1 MQLNDEQILAVE
13 HPIGSP
19 AALIAG
25 AGSGKTATMTARV
38 NWLIQQGI
46 EPRRIVV
53 LTFTNKAAEEL
64 VARLAIDPSTPR
76 ELCPKVSTIHS
87 LALAAIRRNPKGF
100 GLQDKVT
107 LIDDYD
113 QGQMMKRIVERHSST
128 VNPWNLLEHLSF
140 HRARGTG
147 FSPDYTPEIHK
158 KAQKMYSGVHALAE
172 EDQKFWQEYEKEKTA
187 NSVVDFDDMLHLVVR
202 RMKND
207 APWGEAMSKLFHH
220 VLQDEAQ
227 DTNTIQWQFV
237 NGLLATDNH
246 NMYAVGDVSQSI
258 YGFAGASPELLM
270 EYSRGWRGISP
281 AIYKLARNHRSVPQ
295 VVGLANAT
303 QRKMTNTIPL
313 QMISF
318 RGLQGETGL
327 TKLIKGATPADIASS
342 IGYEIHRDAKL
353 HHKEQ
358 ILYRDNCVLV
368 RSAMQ
373 VRDVENVLVRLRI
386 PYVVR
391 GGRGLMQTE
400 EVRDV
405 LSYLRAA
412 TNPNDFMAFCRSVS
426 VPRRGIGDKNLEKV
440 REVAN
445 QQFGGNLIEAAWK
458 VNSTKL
464 GGYVTTIREIQQNAA
479 NPVKALET
487 VITKIR
493 YKTYLQ
499 DKYKK
504 EPDKVQDKMDNL
516 ERLSTVISGMYED
529 SKLTTEDIVF
539 QLSMNDQ
546 GKDQPNDNQGKV
558 TISTIHA
565 SKGLEWKRVFITNC
579 YEGSLPHK
587 WSMGSE
593 SEIEE
598 ERRIFYVACTR
609 AKDILVPCVP
619 AVVPQFKGSNSAP
632 VVISRFLTEVGVR

>member
-1 MQLNDEQILAVE
+1 MQLNEEQQAAVE

-19 AALIAG
+19 AVLIAG
-25 AGSGKTATMTARV
+25 AGSGKTATLTARI
-38 NWLIQQGI
+38 NWLISQGV
-46 EPRRIVV
+46 EPRRI
-53 LTFTNKAAEEL
+53 LAITFTNKASEEM
-64 VARLAIDPSTPR
+64 VHRLAIDPQTPR

-100 GLQDKVT
+100 GLQEKVS
-107 LIDDYD
+107 LLDDYD
-113 QGQMMKRIVERHSST
+113 QSQMMKRIVERHSST
-128 VNPWNLLEHLSF
+128 VNPWGLLEHIDF
-140 HRARGTG
+140 HRARGVG
-147 FSPDYTPEIHK
+147 FTPDYTKEVHEAAK
-158 KAQKMYSGVHALAE
+158 KAYSGAHALTQDDVRLWTE
-172 EDQKFWQEYEKEKTA
+172 FEREKTA
-187 NSVVDFDDMLHLVVR
+187 NSVVDFSDMIHLCVR

-207 APWGEAMSKLFHH
+207 AGWGEAMSKLFHF
-220 VLQDEAQ
+220 VIQDEAQ
-227 DTNTIQWQFV
+227 DTSKVQWEFV
-237 NGLLATDNH
+237 TGLLAKDNP
-246 NMYAVGDVSQSI
+246 NMYAVGDASQAI
-258 YGFAGASPELLM
+258 FGFAGSDPELLM

-281 AIYKLARNHRSVPQ
+281 TIYKLARNHRSVPQ

-303 QRKMTNTIPL
+303 QRKMTFTIPL
-313 QMISF
+313 QMVSF

-353 HHKEQ
+353 RHEEQ

-373 VRDVENVLVRLRI
+373 VRDIENVLVRLRI

-412 TNPNDFMAFCRSVS
+412 TNPNDFMAFCRSVA
-426 VPRRGIGDKNLEKV
+426 VPRRGAGDVLLEKI

-445 QQFGGNLIEAAWK
+445 KEFGGNLIEAAWK

-479 NPVKALET
+479 NPVQALET
-487 VITKIR
+487 VINKIR

-516 ERLSTVISGMYED
+516 DRLSTVISAMYED

-546 GKDQPNDNQGKV
+546 GKDQPNDSNGKV

-565 SKGLEWKRVFITNC
+565 SKGLEYRRVFITNV
-579 YEGSLPHK
+579 YTGSLPHK
-587 WSMGSE
+587 WSLGSGA
-593 SEIEE
+593 EIEE
-598 ERRIFYVACTR
+598 ERRVWYVACTR
-609 AKDILVPCVP
+609 ARDILVICVP
-619 AVVPQFKGSNSAP
+619 ATQPTHKGSHVQAEPS
-632 VVISRFLTEVGVR
+632 IFLRELGIV